1 MSRAA
6 WNISPRAANV
16 TYGKR
21 ENFEWEKKINKR
33 EREREEEEEEDS
45 NVKLHMDTNGQ
56 MGAFSNIYTWSFNS
70 WSIT

>member
-33 EREREEEEEEDS
+33 ERERE
-45 NVKLHMDTNGQ
+45 KKKKKKKIQ
-56 MGAFSNIYTWSFNS
+56 M
-70 WSIT
+70 